1 MPALV
6 SSKNATQNVIVI
18 GVFLKL
24 RQPVLFWLPGETDP
38 GMSEILRGIEQ
49 YRNQFYRFVYR
60 NLWDLSMA
68 EDVFASAV
76 LVAYEHRDQ
85 FVPGTNFRA
94 WMFKILVNK
103 CFVANREVKRA
114 FEPLSDDTAESL
126 PGGESRHY
134 SDMLRNPETFLEQ
147 CGDEVYQAFRAL
159 STAQRSCI
167 LLKDV
172 EQFSY
177 QEIAEILDMPV
188 ATVMTHLS
196 RGRSALRL
204 RLLDYA
210 RRNGIVRSFPRL
222 VTRLEARELKERESG
237 VAS

>member
-1 MPALV
+1 MRQPGHYQAPGD
-6 SSKNATQNVIVI
+6 TDPEMDET
-18 GVFLKL
+18 L
-24 RQPVLFWLPGETDP
+24 RQ
-38 GMSEILRGIEQ
+38 IEL

-60 NLWDLSMA
+60 NVWNPAMA

-76 LVAYEHRDQ
+76 LAAYENADK

-114 FEPLSDDTAESL
+114 FEALDDNL
-126 PGGESRHY
+126 PAQAPAWTSVHY
-134 SDMLRNPETFLEQ
+134 SEMLRNPDAFLDQ

-167 LLKDV
+167 LLKEV

-177 QEIAEILDMPV
+177 QEIAEILDIPV

-196 RGRSALRL
+196 RGRASLRL

-210 RRNGIVRSFPRL
+210 RRNGIVRSFPRFIA
-222 VTRLEARELKERESG
+222 RLQTRELRETESG
-237 VAS
+237 VTI